1 MTNFNKLNPNQ
12 KECMAQFMAEHP
24 NLAKNKFPNS
34 AQGRATSN
42 RLWEELSKRL
52 NADGPPVKDAKMW
65 RKVFADQKY
74 QAKKKLS
81 HNKLSKRQTGGGP
94 YNEIPISATEE
105 LIIEAAGLEVA
116 VDGNS
121 TVRTFGNSPAHRS
134 STENSD
140 SESNSDSGTSSAS
153 ASALPG
159 PSRSVTTLTPR
170 VTSRCNTPRRVSKSA
185 EKLSLLQ
192 QNLSRV
198 SDFQRDLG
206 EKIDRLVQVQER
218 LLQVHERMLT
228 IKEEKHKLHQESHAL
243 DLQIKNLE
251 LESLAISVNRKRR
264 N

>member
-105 LIIEAAGLEVA
+105 VIIEAAGLEVA

-170 VTSRCNTPRRVSKSA
+170 VTSRCNTPRR
-185 EKLSLLQ
+185 
-192 QNLSRV
+192 
-198 SDFQRDLG
+198 RDLG

-228 IKEEKHKLHQESHAL
+228 IKEEKHRLHQESHAL

>member
-1 MTNFNKLNPNQ
+1 MCLYFCWTIFYYLRTNFNKLNPNQ

-170 VTSRCNTPRRVSKSA
+170 VTSRCNTPRR
-185 EKLSLLQ
+185 
-192 QNLSRV
+192 
-198 SDFQRDLG
+198 RDLG
-206 EKIDRLVQVQER
+206 EKIDRLVQVQDR